1 LRDFLRSLAVVCVFL
16 VVVGAGLYFFFGLR
30 LVADGGGVPHL
41 RFVPSAAARADAIE
55 KHRAAQRAAAPAM
68 DVAAPTP
75 VASGVATTPVV
86 DAPPALNAAKD
97 PVLASAYWTDFRGPR
112 RDGAYTEVAVRTS
125 WPAGGLK
132 PQWKQPIG
140 GGYASFA
147 IARGRAFTIEQRRDQ
162 EVVAA
167 YDVVTGRELW
177 TQKYD
182 AAFREVMGGDGPR
195 ATPTWSDGL
204 VYSLGALGELRC
216 LDEKTGA
223 VIWRV
228 NILDDNGAAN
238 LQWGMSAS
246 PLIVDDTV
254 VVLPGG
260 PNGKSVVAY
269 DRRTGR
275 RAWSALSD
283 RQAYVAPM
291 LATLAGVRQ
300 LIVVSASRMIGLSPD
315 KGELLWEY
323 SWTTSYDINAAQP
336 LLVSP
341 TRLFI
346 SSGYGQGA
354 AVIELSDA
362 GGALAAREVWKNV
375 RMKNRFASSVLH
387 DGFIYGFDENILACV
402 DAATGALKW
411 KGGRYGYG
419 ELILASGQLI
429 VLTED
434 GELALVRA
442 APAAHEELARIPALE
457 GKTWNHP
464 AMDRGILL
472 IRNTQEMAAFDL
484 RLK

>member
-1 LRDFLRSLAVVCVFL
+1 MGRTRSRGVCASRSGHARD
-16 VVVGAGLYFFFGLR
+16 
-30 LVADGGGVPHL
+30 
-41 RFVPSAAARADAIE
+41 
-55 KHRAAQRAAAPAM
+55 
-68 DVAAPTP
+68 
-75 VASGVATTPVV
+75 
-86 DAPPALNAAKD
+86 
-97 PVLASAYWTDFRGPR
+97 RGPR

-275 RAWSALSD
+275 RAWSSLSD

-291 LATLAGVRQ
+291 LATVAGVRQ

-354 AVIELSDA
+354 AVIEVSA
-362 GGALAAREVWKNV
+362 AAGALSAREVWKNV

-387 DGFIYGFDENILACV
+387 DGFIYGFDENILACM

-429 VLTED
+429 VLSED

-442 APAAHEELARIPALE
+442 APTAHEELARGPALE

-472 IRNTQEMAAFDL
+472 IRNAQEMAAFDL